1 MLSKLRPQRFVNRT
15 SRKFNPNSKLLGGTM
30 KGDATETLKLNRGR
44 GLEKMLLNKINFF
57 YLTGNV
63 FTLYCFLKLF
73 GWSSRFLDKHQTRYY
88 EDKISE
94 VAAYEMRALHD
105 YSDKTKSDYEK
116 QLYGTGP
123 KEGKLINELILEYRQ
138 FSLR

>member
-1 MLSKLRPQRFVNRT
+1 M
-15 SRKFNPNSKLLGGTM
+15 
-30 KGDATETLKLNRGR
+30 
-44 GLEKMLLNKINFF
+44 
-57 YLTGNV
+57 
-63 FTLYCFLKLF
+63 
-73 GWSSRFLDKHQTRYY
+73 SSRFLDKHQTRYY